1 MTNKVERE
9 IQVDA
14 PIERVFSLVSEP
26 GWWIEDGP
34 DRVVTHEGDV
44 TVVELPRYGR
54 FPVLPVSSD
63 APRHVAF
70 RGGAPGQEASDGA
83 LVEFFLSEH
92 EGGTLLRVVESG
104 LPHGEDE
111 HHRVDG
117 WGIELAAA
125 KGRAEG
131 VAV

>member
-1 MTNKVERE
+1 MTNKAERE

-14 PIERVFSLVSEP
+14 PIERVSSLVGEP
-26 GWWIEDGP
+26 
-34 DRVVTHEGDV
+34 
-44 TVVELPRYGR
+44 
-54 FPVLPVSSD
+54 
-63 APRHVAF
+63 
-70 RGGAPGQEASDGA
+70 
-83 LVEFFLSEH
+83 EFFLSEH

-111 HHRVDG
+111 HDRVDG